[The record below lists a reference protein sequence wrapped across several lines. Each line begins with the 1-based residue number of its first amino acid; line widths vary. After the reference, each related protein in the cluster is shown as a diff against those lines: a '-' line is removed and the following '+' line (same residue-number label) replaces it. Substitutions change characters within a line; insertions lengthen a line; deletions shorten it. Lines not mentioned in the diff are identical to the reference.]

1 MLLQNLVDNRPW
13 STISDL
19 DHLQQRL
26 ARLLSADMSGSE
38 FPPLNVWGSEDEIV
52 VTSDLP
58 GLTPEDLDIS
68 VVNETLVLKMRR
80 QPAELAE
87 GERWLRRE
95 RVTGEFSRTL
105 QLPFVVDVDRVQAA
119 VSDGLLKITLP
130 RAEADRPRRIAIAS
144 V

>member
-26 ARLLSADMSGSE
+26 ARLLSSDMSGSE

-105 QLPFVVDVDRVQAA
+105 QLPFVVDVDRVQAS